1 MATILLTISGF
12 LILAF
17 IVVAMYCA
25 MVVAGRSDEQA
36 NMENNKG
43 DDDMFF
49 KKQIC
54 PRCKTGKYTYE
65 LDPKSECCPY
75 IGCWRR
81 NKCHFYK
88 PLEKSSKKGFLDGF
102 LNKQS
107 VTPPPKNST
116 VSGLI
121 TTLKCTS
128 QKRYQLGKTG

>member
-1 MATILLTISGF
+1 MKLLFGLIIGAA
-12 LILAF
+12 ILA
-17 IVVAMYCA
+17 IVVALYCA
-25 MVVAGRSDEQA
+25 LIIAGRSDEQA

-81 NKCHFYK
+81 NKCRFYK
-88 PLEKSSKKGFLDGF
+88 PLDKTHRASTLNGFNSKRNYNIPPEK
-102 LNKQS
+102 
-107 VTPPPKNST
+107 
-116 VSGLI
+116 
-121 TTLKCTS
+121 
-128 QKRYQLGKTG
+128 

>member
-1 MATILLTISGF
+1 MKLLFGLIIGAA
-12 LILAF
+12 ILA
-17 IVVAMYCA
+17 IVVALYCA
-25 MVVAGRSDEQA
+25 LIIAGRSDEQA

-88 PLEKSSKKGFLDGF
+88 PLKTQKTGVLSSLR
-102 LNKQS
+102 NKRS
-107 VTPPPKNST
+107 VTPPENST
-116 VSGLI
+116 VNGLI
-121 TTLKCTS
+121 MTLKCTS
-128 QKRYQLGKTG
+128 QKRYQLEKTG